1 MTKLYRTD
9 HRLITK
15 RIIVRG
21 TLVLDTP
28 TCLGTGDADSPTDL
42 PLLRDSLDD
51 KYALLTGSSIAG
63 ALRNYLRERKKGYG
77 ESDTRHDI
85 ATKLFG
91 DLFSYKNEQNESET
105 KRIEL
110 REQDTQSSLIIDD
123 AISTKPIQS
132 ELRDGVKIDSI
143 TRTAEDKKKYDLE
156 LLQAG
161 TEFPLCFELLIEK
174 EDRKIT
180 LIKAI
185 ATEMPLAETSY
196 FSNFCFKWLAYEY
209 KNKATLLKSLA
220 IALSGLEPKNGSKT
234 GEISLG
240 MKKRRG
246 FGRCHVKEWQV
257 WNFDLTDE
265 SDRIAWLTLD
275 HSWLTAPPCTKS
287 PAVDASIVAAMK
299 KAGLHVGKDWEDKR
313 DRFTINAT
321 FTLASPLLIRSGQAE
336 TGRAPDVVHLKS
348 YRIINQQIKWLFDRA
363 IQILGELPSEIDLW
377 SSENWELFFFAHNL
391 LKAKV
396 LTSVLSGTSLAGVLR
411 HRAER
416 IVKTLQ
422 CSFGHNPE
430 CDKEPEIVQ
439 CIFGDVN
446 KKRSQASRLIVHES
460 TINHTTDLVQ
470 TRIAID
476 RFTGGAY
483 HGALFQEQ
491 PVFANDNTEL
501 KLEIELRNPIEHE
514 IGLLLLLLKDLWTED
529 LPVGGGSSVGRGR
542 LKGKKA
548 TMTWKDSTWEIE
560 QNGKDSLKITPE
572 IDKGKLK
579 YYVSKLVNYIKENN
593 NNEPSHS

>member
-1 MTKLYRTD
+1 MTELRHKSNR
-9 HRLITK
+9 HIVK

-21 TLVLDTP
+21 TLILDTP
-28 TCLGTGDADSPTDL
+28 TCLGSGDTDSPTDL
-42 PLLRDSLDD
+42 ALLRDSISND
-51 KYALLTGSSIAG
+51 ALLIGSSIAG
-63 ALRNYLRERKKGYG
+63 ALRNYLREQNKGYG

-123 AISTKPIQS
+123 AISTQPIQS
-132 ELRDGVKIDSI
+132 ELRDGVKINSM
-143 TRTAEDKKKYDLE
+143 TRTAAAQAKYDLE

-161 TEFPLCFELLIEK
+161 TEFPLCFELLIEA

-185 ATEMPLAETSY
+185 ATEMQLAETNY
-196 FSNFCFKWLAYEY
+196 FSNFFFKWLAYRY

-220 IALSGLEPKNGSKT
+220 IALSGLQQ

-257 WNFDLTDE
+257 WYFNLEDAN
-265 SDRIAWLTLD
+265 DRILWLNFEHWRTGFIPIFNVYT
-275 HSWLTAPPCTKS
+275 SIREGLTQ
-287 PAVDASIVAAMK
+287 
-299 KAGLHVGKDWEDKR
+299 AGLQVAEDWEDKR
-313 DRFTINAT
+313 DRFTIQAT
-321 FTLASPLLIRSGQAE
+321 FKLVSSLLIRSGQAE

-348 YRIINQQIKWLFDRA
+348 HRQGKTDPESI
-363 IQILGELPSEIDLW
+363 
-377 SSENWELFFFAHNL
+377 
-391 LKAKV
+391 
-396 LTSVLSGTSLAGVLR
+396 LSGTSLAGVLR

-416 IVKTLQ
+416 IVNTLEK
-422 CSFGHNPE
+422 PTTIIDE
-430 CDKEPEIVQ
+430 
-439 CIFGDVN
+439 IFGPDFSQDKT
-446 KKRSQASRLIVHES
+446 KKAKASRLIVHET

-491 PVFANDNTEL
+491 PVFANDETEL

-529 LPVGGGSSVGRGR
+529 LPVGGSSSVGRGR
-542 LKGKKA
+542 LQGIKA
-548 TMTWKDSTWEIE
+548 DLIWTKEQKSWKIAQPDLSKNSLEITGSDRQDLE
-560 QNGKDSLKITPE
+560 N
-572 IDKGKLK
+572 
-579 YYVSKLVNYIKENN
+579 YVNRLVEYAQQETTKNDQA
-593 NNEPSHS
+593 